1 MTKVLVVSLKGG
13 VGKTK
18 VTAELARALGRRGL
32 KVGILDCDYH
42 APNIPTELNCE
53 EAKPTRGQ
61 GDVIVPPRVDG
72 MPVLSW
78 GMLWPPN
85 SAVMIEDSQVET
97 DDLRRVRAL
106 VVLGEKEKAIRYL
119 DQLIAHPGGAMEHM
133 RLLLEEGAVDWGGI
147 DYLVID
153 TPPESTGVIRVALE
167 SEGVLGAIIVC
178 HPSRV
183 SLADTRRTVDL
194 FRKRRLPLLGILC
207 NQGTQNGEARY
218 DLREADIEA
227 FARER
232 GIPFIGAI
240 PHTQDLGPHF
250 DRVAEFVVEAE
261 PVILP
266 PPPKEEGW
274 HETLEDLRVLGK
286 LAKLFG
292 S

>member
-1 MTKVLVVSLKGG
+1 M
-13 VGKTK
+13 
-18 VTAELARALGRRGL
+18 
-32 KVGILDCDYH
+32 
-42 APNIPTELNCE
+42 
-53 EAKPTRGQ
+53 
-61 GDVIVPPRVDG
+61 
-72 MPVLSW
+72 
-78 GMLWPPN
+78 
-85 SAVMIEDSQVET
+85 
-97 DDLRRVRAL
+97 
-106 VVLGEKEKAIRYL
+106 
-119 DQLIAHPGGAMEHM
+119 
-133 RLLLEEGAVDWGGI
+133 
-147 DYLVID
+147 
-153 TPPESTGVIRVALE
+153 
-167 SEGVLGAIIVC
+167 LGALIVC

-194 FRKRRLPLLGILC
+194 FRKRGLPLLGILC

-250 DRVAEFVVEAE
+250 DRVAEFVVGAE

-274 HETLEDLRVLGK
+274 QILEDLQVLGK

>member
-18 VTAELARALGRRGL
+18 VTAELARALARRGL
-32 KVGILDCDYH
+32 RVGILDCDYH
-42 APNIPTELNCE
+42 APNIPTELGCE
-53 EAKPTRGQ
+53 EAKPSRGK

-78 GMLWPPN
+78 GMLWPPD
-85 SAVMIEDSQVET
+85 SVVMVGDSQVERE
-97 DDLRRVRAL
+97 DLDRVIDLVERDEKERAL
-106 VVLGEKEKAIRYL
+106 KYL
-119 DQLIAHPGGAMEHM
+119 RHLRDHPGGAMEHM
-133 RLLLEEGAVDWGGI
+133 RLLLEEGAVDWGGL
-147 DYLVID
+147 DYLVVD
-153 TPPESTGVIRVALE
+153 TPPESTGVVRVALE
-167 SEGVLGAIIVC
+167 AEGVLGAIIVC

-194 FRKRRLPLLGILC
+194 FRKRALPLLGILC
-207 NQGTQNGEARY
+207 NQGVQDGQARY

-240 PHTQDLGPHF
+240 PHSRDLARHF
-250 DRVAEFVVEAE
+250 DRVAEFVVGAQ

-266 PPPKEEGW
+266 RPPKEEGW
-274 HETLEDLRVLGK
+274 ETLEDLRLLGK